1 MRLFLFASFMWAMSF
16 PVLCQTSPD
25 KYEVGTITAVT
36 REENAS
42 GNSDQVRYDVSIQVR
57 NKAYVVSYTP
67 PYGANSVEYAPGLHF
82 MVMVGKDT
90 LKISNKLSGTAEA
103 PILRTETLEPGPT
116 LDWSKAPS
124 RYFSMMMQDLSESL
138 ALTEEQKT
146 KLKPIVQQETGEASQ
161 VIFTSVI
168 PREERLVRWEKI
180 VRSSD
185 SQIRSFLSPL
195 QWEKLQETRKQQK
208 QELKKFVAQKEARN

>member
-1 MRLFLFASFMWAMSF
+1 
-16 PVLCQTSPD
+16 
-25 KYEVGTITAVT
+25 
-36 REENAS
+36 
-42 GNSDQVRYDVSIQVR
+42 
-57 NKAYVVSYTP
+57 
-67 PYGANSVEYAPGLHF
+67 
-82 MVMVGKDT
+82 
-90 LKISNKLSGTAEA
+90 
-103 PILRTETLEPGPT
+103 
-116 LDWSKAPS
+116 
-124 RYFSMMMQDLSESL
+124 MMMQDLSESL

>member
-67 PYGANSVEYAPGLHF
+67 PYGTNSVEYAPGLHF

-90 LKISNKLSGTAEA
+90 LKISNKLSGREK
-103 PILRTETLEPGPT
+103 PQFLRKKTRGGGPT
-116 LDWSKAPS
+116 FDWPKAPS
-124 RYFSMMMQDLSESL
+124 RYFSMM
-138 ALTEEQKT
+138 
-146 KLKPIVQQETGEASQ
+146 
-161 VIFTSVI
+161 
-168 PREERLVRWEKI
+168 
-180 VRSSD
+180 
-185 SQIRSFLSPL
+185 
-195 QWEKLQETRKQQK
+195 
-208 QELKKFVAQKEARN
+208 